1 MFGRRFLLRPM
12 LAGSLLALV
21 AGLGSSVATS
31 VFAAQPQ
38 TGQPWEN
45 SLGMKFVPVAGT
57 DVLFSIWETRV
68 QDFSAFVEAT
78 KYDATKGMLSVRDDG
93 WRQNGDTWQSP
104 GYPQTPKHPVVGV
117 SWEDATAFCAWLT
130 ESERKAGRLGASQ
143 VYRLPTDEE
152 WSAAIGLPREHGGT
166 PKERNGKAGEVYW
179 WGTAFPPPKG
189 VGNFSDET
197 AKRGRHKDWNI
208 VVGYEDG
215 FEDASPVATFA
226 ATKTGLYDL
235 TGNAWEWCQDF
246 FDSKA
251 GAKVLRGGA
260 YSRLGAHH
268 LEASFR
274 LDVAPQRRRA
284 DFGFRCV
291 LAPASAAP

>member
-1 MFGRRFLLRPM
+1 MFGRRFFSGPLL
-12 LAGSLLALV
+12 ASALLALAV
-21 AGLGSSVATS
+21 STVSPLAISAR
-31 VFAAQPQ
+31 AAQPQ
-38 TGQPWEN
+38 SSQPWEN
-45 SLGMKFVPVAGT
+45 GLGMKFLPVAGT
-57 DVLFSIWETRV
+57 EVLFSVWETRV
-68 QDFSAFVEAT
+68 RDFAAFVDAT

-104 GYPQTPKHPVVGV
+104 GFPQTPLHPVVGV
-117 SWEDATAFCAWLT
+117 NWEDARAFCAWLT
-130 ESERKAGRLGASQ
+130 ESERAAGRLAASQ

-179 WGTAFPPPKG
+179 WGTAFPPPAG

-197 AKRGRHKDWNI
+197 AKGGRHPDWNI
-208 VVGYEDG
+208 VVGYKDG
-215 FEDASPVATFA
+215 FEDASPVGSFT

-235 TGNAWEWCQDF
+235 TGNAWEWCEDF
-246 FDSKA
+246 FDGKA
-251 GAKVLRGGA
+251 GARVLRGGA

-291 LAPASAAP
+291 LAAGPGTP

>member
-1 MFGRRFLLRPM
+1 MFRRRFFPRPV
-12 LAGSLLALV
+12 LASALLALAV
-21 AGLGSSVATS
+21 STAALSVPIAR
-31 VFAAQPQ
+31 AAQPQ
-38 TGQPWEN
+38 AGQPWEN
-45 SLGMKFVPVAGT
+45 PLGMKFVPVAGT
-57 DVLFSIWETRV
+57 DVLFSVWETRV
-68 QDFSAFVEAT
+68 QDFTAFVEAT

-93 WRQNGDTWQSP
+93 WRQHGDTWQSP

-117 SWEDATAFCAWLT
+117 SWEDARAFCAWLT
-130 ESERKAGRLGASQ
+130 ESERQAGRLGANQ
-143 VYRLPTDEE
+143 AYRLPTDEE

-189 VGNFSDET
+189 VGNFSDEA

-215 FEDASPVATFA
+215 FEDASPVGSFA

-246 FDSKA
+246 FDGKA

-291 LAPASAAP
+291 IGPASTAP